1 MYFTGHPANK
11 GKAPHFLAG
20 WGSMKIY
27 AWFGQWTC
35 YNVRKNVHIWENLQN
50 VHKMF
55 VACSAGFG
63 YNIGKKSKRISLV
76 GYETNQ
82 NRINRGYRA

>member
-1 MYFTGHPANK
+1 
-11 GKAPHFLAG
+11 
-20 WGSMKIY
+20 
-27 AWFGQWTC
+27 
-35 YNVRKNVHIWENLQN
+35 
-50 VHKMF
+50 MF